1 MSETIEAT
9 IKTTPANVEAEQAV
23 LGSLLID
30 PDAIVK
36 ISTTLRDSDFYR
48 EPHQWIY
55 GALQTLHERREP
67 ADFVTLVDELERNE
81 RLEEIGG
88 PAYITQL
95 INSTPTAIYVDH
107 YARIVERTATLRRL
121 IGAANQIAELAYDE
135 SHDVNE
141 VVDRAEG
148 IIFGLSESRI
158 HRDLTPVSRVLDEV
172 VDQID
177 FLARNQNRLMGVPT
191 GFVLLD
197 KMLGGFQKS
206 DLIIVAGRPG
216 MGKSSLGLSIAQN
229 AARRYN
235 ARVAIF
241 SLEMSS
247 EQVVQRLLSIETA
260 IDSHRLRMG
269 QIDEEE
275 WPILVEA
282 ANILAGTNIF
292 IDDTPSASVLEIRTK
307 ARRLYAERGID
318 LIVVDYM
325 QLMSGGGS
333 GGPRGENRQQ
343 EISFISRSLKGLA
356 RELNVPVIAL
366 SQLSRAVETRANNKP
381 VLSDLRESGCLCGD
395 TRVYLPELGMSCPI
409 SELVHRREFK
419 IAALDRT
426 RHGLAPASVSN
437 AFCTG
442 AKPVFRL
449 TTKQGRTI
457 RATANH
463 KFLSEQGWKRLDE
476 LCLDERIAAVNTNAG
491 PPVVQGSAPPS
502 GTRNGL
508 LFQPTGQTES
518 GLIEEL
524 RRIHWE
530 KQRNTGPDAIV
541 VPHPTAAAQTTTMV
555 GAVLWDQVASI
566 HADGIEDVY
575 DLTVPVYHNFAA
587 NEIIVHNSIEQ
598 DADVVIFVY
607 REDYYNEETDQQNI
621 ADLMVAKH
629 RHGTTGTVSLY
640 FRKELTQ
647 FRDLELRREDLDY

>member
-1 MSETIEAT
+1 MSEAIEAT

-36 ISTTLRDSDFYR
+36 VASTLRDADFYR

-55 GALQTLHERREP
+55 KALLSLHERREP
-67 ADFVTLVDELERNE
+67 ADFVTLVDALERTE
-81 RLEEIGG
+81 QLEEIGG

-95 INSTPTAIYVDH
+95 INSTPTAIFVDH

-121 IGAANQIAELAYDE
+121 IGAAHQIAELAYDE
-135 SHDVNE
+135 SHELDE
-141 VVDRAEG
+141 VVDRAES
-148 IIFGLSESRI
+148 IIFGVSESRI
-158 HRDLTPVSRVLDEV
+158 HRDLTPISMVLDEV

-177 FLARNQNRLMGVPT
+177 FLARNQDRLMGVPT

-229 AARRYN
+229 AARRYD

-282 ANILAGTNIF
+282 ANTLAGANIF
-292 IDDTPSASVLEIRTK
+292 VDDTPGASVMEIRTK

-318 LIVVDYM
+318 LILVDYM
-325 QLMSGGGS
+325 QLMSGGG
-333 GGPRGENRQQ
+333 GGARGENRQQ

-381 VLSDLRESGCLCGD
+381 VLSDLRESGCLSGE
-395 TRVYLPELGMSCPI
+395 TLVYLPELGLHCPI
-409 SELVHRREFK
+409 RDLIRGEDFRVS
-419 IAALDRT
+419 ALDET
-426 RHGLAPASVSN
+426 DQTLVSAQVSR

-442 AKPVFRL
+442 TKPVFQM
-449 TTKQGRTI
+449 TTESGRVI

-463 KFLSEQGWKRLDE
+463 KFLTESGWKRLDE
-476 LCLDERIAAVNTNAG
+476 LCVGEQIAAKAAET
-491 PPVVQGSAPPS
+491 
-502 GTRNGL
+502 
-508 LFQPTGQTES
+508 QPTSRFDPGFQARSNLES
-518 GLIEEL
+518 QGLPL
-524 RRIHWE
+524 
-530 KQRNTGPDAIV
+530 
-541 VPHPTAAAQTTTMV
+541 AQTAT
-555 GAVLWDQVASI
+555 VLPDQASVFWDPVASI
-566 HADGIEDVY
+566 EADGLEEVY

-587 NEIIVHNSIEQ
+587 NGLIVHNSIEQ
-598 DADVVIFVY
+598 DADVVMFVY
-607 REDYYNEETDQQNI
+607 REDYYNEETDRQNI
-621 ADLMVAKH
+621 ADLMIAKH

-647 FRDLELRREDLDY
+647 FRDLELRKEDLEY

>member
-1 MSETIEAT
+1 M
-9 IKTTPANVEAEQAV
+9 
-23 LGSLLID
+23 G
-30 PDAIVK
+30 
-36 ISTTLRDSDFYR
+36 R
-48 EPHQWIY
+48 
-55 GALQTLHERREP
+55 
-67 ADFVTLVDELERNE
+67 VD
-81 RLEEIGG
+81 EEIGG

-135 SHDVNE
+135 SHEVNE

-148 IIFGLSESRI
+148 IIFGVSESRI
-158 HRDLTPVSRVLDEV
+158 HRDLTPVSLVLDEV

-216 MGKSSLGLSIAQN
+216 MGKSSLGLSVAQN
-229 AARRYN
+229 AARRHN

-247 EQVVQRLLSIETA
+247 EQIVQRLLSIETA

-282 ANILAGTNIF
+282 ANTLAGTNIF

-356 RELNVPVIAL
+356 RELNVPIIAL

-395 TRVYLPELGMSCPI
+395 TRVYLPELGLSCPI

-419 IAALDRT
+419 VAALDQT
-426 RHGLAPASVSN
+426 GDELVPASVSN

-449 TTKQGRTI
+449 STKQGRTI

-463 KFLSEQGWKRLDE
+463 KFLAEQGWKRLDK
-476 LCLDERIAAVNTNAG
+476 LRKDDRIAAVNLNAG
-491 PPVVQGSAPPS
+491 PPAVRNSDPLS
-502 GTRNGL
+502 GTTSG
-508 LFQPTGQTES
+508 FQIHPGGQIES
-518 GLIEEL
+518 GMVEEL
-524 RRIHWE
+524 SGVSQDEPQMTRS
-530 KQRNTGPDAIV
+530 DAASV
-541 VPHPTAAAQTTTMV
+541 LLPTAAAQTATMA

-566 HADGIEDVY
+566 QADGIEEVY
-575 DLTVPVYHNFAA
+575 DLTVPLYHNFAA
-587 NEIIVHNSIEQ
+587 NEFIVHNSIEQ

-647 FRDLELRREDLDY
+647 FRDLELRREDLDV

>member
-36 ISTTLRDSDFYR
+36 VSTTLRDSDFYR

-55 GALQTLHERREP
+55 GALQALHERREP

-148 IIFGLSESRI
+148 IIFGVSESRI

-197 KMLGGFQKS
+197 KKLGGFQKS

-282 ANILAGTNIF
+282 ANILAGTSIF

-325 QLMSGGGS
+325 QLMSGGGG

-395 TRVYLPELGMSCPI
+395 TRVYLPELGLSCPI

-419 IAALDRT
+419 IAALDKT

-442 AKPVFRL
+442 TKPVFRL

-476 LCLDERIAAVNTNAG
+476 LRNDERIAAVNTNAG
-491 PPVVQGSAPPS
+491 PPVVQETDPPS
-502 GTRNGL
+502 GTTNGPQ
-508 LFQPTGQTES
+508 FQPAGQTES
-518 GLIEEL
+518 GLVEEL
-524 RRIHWE
+524 RRIPRE
-530 KQRNTGPDAIV
+530 KRQNARPDAIV
-541 VPHPTAAAQTTTMV
+541 VPHPTGAAQTATMA

-566 HADGIEDVY
+566 HADGIEEVY

-587 NEIIVHNSIEQ
+587 NELIVHNSIEQ